1 VAGKRTVLEAPIND
15 KWVEDI
21 QGSISLEALLEY
33 LTLWDMISEVKL
45 QVGVQDKHIW
55 RLSKS
60 GQYNAKSAYDTLFQ
74 GAVYFRPFERIWK
87 SWAPPKCHFFMWLVA
102 HNRCSTADRLERR
115 GLPHPDKCPLCDQ
128 EEETMQHLLVRCVVA
143 RQFWYSLFYQVGFSR
158 LAPAAT
164 ELSID
169 DLWESVEARV
179 SGEERKGINSLEMP
193 LF

>member
-1 VAGKRTVLEAPIND
+1 VSGKNVQEIAPRVFTLVSKRVAGKRTVLEAPIND

-87 SWAPPKCHFFMWLVA
+87 SWAPPKCHFSMWLVV
-102 HNRCSTADRLERR
+102 HKRCWTAEI
-115 GLPHPDKCPLCDQ
+115 G
-128 EEETMQHLLVRCVVA
+128 LLV
-143 RQFWYSLFYQVGFSR
+143 
-158 LAPAAT
+158 
-164 ELSID
+164 
-169 DLWESVEARV
+169 
-179 SGEERKGINSLEMP
+179 
-193 LF
+193 